1 MHDLSNDEQCSI
13 IIPTTLN
20 PLQLRYERVIMKV
33 FAHYSIPLE
42 ITNTIRQTF
51 KSKLRRMGMQLIKL
65 GSKNRLIKLNKWK
78 DGKEST
84 WNFVIDG
91 VKLNHQ
97 LLHQKREAEVQL
109 NEEIL
114 KRKKC
119 EEEVLKLQDVILNQ
133 DHKRHRKPL
142 SEVSRQ
148 QQYNRKKE
156 LASNVKTCLTC
167 CENEGFQP
175 CLLELKDKNT
185 GDQMILNVNKGTF
198 TLKDETKTTNTSDR
212 NCSTLYIKDKFSIS
226 NEAYHELSVTS
237 DLPSS
242 SQIKKLTI
250 SLNSQWDIHDCPNE
264 IVGVQQSIR
273 ARIVQ
278 RLTQFV
284 RKGNKEGMAIPT
296 TIRIKLT
303 GDGTRIARGLNIVNV
318 AFTILEEGSK
328 AYSVFGNYTIAI
340 LKATETYDE
349 LALGLQDICEEA
361 KDLEVLTIEGN
372 VYKII
377 FFLGGDWKF
386 LATVCGIESASA
398 EYSCIWC
405 KCSKSQRS
413 NMELKWSISDPL
425 NGARTIEEIREKSK
439 LSKRNKL
446 RFSCCREPI
455 FPFIPITRVVIDSL
469 HLFLRITDVLI
480 NLLIRD
486 LQIHD
491 GITKARDVTRTHTN
505 SYTETYK
512 NFLNVD
518 CKIRFKWNVE
528 RDTKEITYRDLTGP
542 EKVRLFKNINIVS
555 QFPALPK
562 SEQIGRLW
570 TDFFSLIS
578 DTNKEEGD
586 ADELSRKIKL
596 WVKLFTT
603 TYQSKDVTPY
613 IHAFSMHVP
622 EFIKLYGNIISF
634 TQQGL
639 EKLNDVSTKDFQRA
653 SNHRNIES
661 LRQMLQKRN
670 RIETLEDS
678 GHVRAKQLQTCSKC
692 KSTGHNRRS
701 CKTEV

>member
-1 MHDLSNDEQCSI
+1 M
-13 IIPTTLN
+13 
-20 PLQLRYERVIMKV
+20 ERW
-33 FAHYSIPLE
+33 
-42 ITNTIRQTF
+42 
-51 KSKLRRMGMQLIKL
+51 KS
-65 GSKNRLIKLNKWK
+65 
-78 DGKEST
+78 

-142 SEVSRQ
+142 SEVSRK

-156 LASNVKTCLTC
+156 LASNIKTFLTC

-185 GDQMILNVNKGTF
+185 VDQMILNVNKGTF

-250 SLNSQWDIHDCPNE
+250 SLNSQWDIHNCPNE

-296 TIRIKLT
+296 TIRIKLI

-318 AFTILEEGSK
+318 AFTILEKGSK
-328 AYSVFGNYTIAI
+328 AYSVFGNYTVAI

-491 GITKARDVTRTHTN
+491 GITKARDVTHTHTN

-518 CKIRFKWNVE
+518 CKI
-528 RDTKEITYRDLTGP
+528 
-542 EKVRLFKNINIVS
+542 
-555 QFPALPK
+555 
-562 SEQIGRLW
+562 
-570 TDFFSLIS
+570 
-578 DTNKEEGD
+578 
-586 ADELSRKIKL
+586 
-596 WVKLFTT
+596 
-603 TYQSKDVTPY
+603 
-613 IHAFSMHVP
+613 
-622 EFIKLYGNIISF
+622 
-634 TQQGL
+634 
-639 EKLNDVSTKDFQRA
+639 
-653 SNHRNIES
+653 
-661 LRQMLQKRN
+661 
-670 RIETLEDS
+670 
-678 GHVRAKQLQTCSKC
+678 
-692 KSTGHNRRS
+692 
-701 CKTEV
+701 